1 MSAKSPDW
9 FFLDTN
15 IFVYSVTNDDPVKAH
30 TATEL
35 LRKALATHR
44 GVVSYQVVQEFFN
57 LALKRFEVRMNHVDR
72 DEYLEHVFRPMLK
85 VHSSMSLYSEAL
97 RLHSLNKISWYDSL
111 IICAAREAEC
121 GILYSEDLQH
131 GQRFGSLRVVNPFL

>member
-1 MSAKSPDW
+1 MSDS

-15 IFVYSVTNDDPVKAH
+15 IFVYSATNDDPGKSQ

-35 LRKALATHR
+35 IRKALKTHK

-57 LALKRFEVRMNHVDR
+57 LALKRFTARMSRQDCE
-72 DEYLEHVFRPMLK
+72 EYLDCVFRPLLK
-85 VHSSMSLYSEAL
+85 VHSSSSLYEEAL
-97 RLHSLNKISWYDSL
+97 RLHAGSKLQWYDAL
-111 IICAAREAEC
+111 IVGAAREAGC

-131 GQRFGSLRVVNPFL
+131 GQRFGSLRVVNPFLS

>member
-9 FFLDTN
+9 FFIDTN
-15 IFVYSVTNDDPVKAH
+15 IFVYSATNDDPLKSQ

-35 LRKALATHR
+35 LRKALATHK

-57 LALKRFEVRMNHVDR
+57 LALRRFAIQMSHVDR
-72 DEYLEHVFRPMLK
+72 EEYLERVFRPLLK
-85 VHSSMSLYSEAL
+85 VHSSMGLYSEAL
-97 RLHSLNKISWYDSL
+97 RLHSTNKISWYDAL
-111 IICAAREAEC
+111 IVCAAREAGC

>member
-1 MSAKSPDW
+1 MSANSPDW

-15 IFVYSVTNDDPVKAH
+15 IFVYSVTTDDPLKAQ

-35 LRKALATHR
+35 LRKALSTHK

-57 LALKRFEVRMNHVDR
+57 LALKRFEIRMSHLNR
-72 DEYLEHVFRPMLK
+72 EEYLERVFRPMLK
-85 VHSSMSLYSEAL
+85 VYSSMGLYTEAL
-97 RLHSLNKISWYDSL
+97 RLHAGNKISWYDSL
-111 IICAAREAEC
+111 IICAAREAGC

>member
-1 MSAKSPDW
+1 MSANSPDR

-15 IFVYSVTNDDPVKAH
+15 IFVYSVTNDDPVKAQ
-30 TATEL
+30 TALEL
-35 LRKALATHR
+35 LRKALATHK

-57 LALKRFEVRMNHVDR
+57 LALKRFEIRMSHVDR
-72 DEYLEHVFRPMLK
+72 DEYLERVFRPMLK
-85 VHSSMSLYSEAL
+85 VHSSIGLYSEAL
-97 RLHSLNKISWYDSL
+97 RLHSLSKISWYDSL
-111 IICAAREAEC
+111 IICAAREAGC